1 MSNNWLTRLYMVLIF
16 MAAMVLE
23 SLELGWGN
31 YGWLSPS
38 WVFILVIFW
47 TIYYPSVFGIG
58 TAWAAGLLMDVWT
71 AELLGKHALFFLLA
85 SFIITVSYSNFSKS
99 SFMDRV
105 WVVAMMILVYQLAL
119 VLVTWNFSYFLSIE
133 ILKLFGT
140 VLSST
145 LLWFCVSWV
154 ADRNIKPERL

>member
-1 MSNNWLTRLYMVLIF
+1 MSNSWIIRLYMVLIF
-16 MAAMVLE
+16 LAAMVLE

-31 YGWLSPS
+31 YAWLSPS

-58 TAWAAGLLMDVWT
+58 AAWSAGLFMDVWT
-71 AELLGKHALFFLLA
+71 AEVLGKHALFFLLT
-85 SFIITVSYSNFSKS
+85 SFITTISYNNFSKS
-99 SFMDRV
+99 SFTDRV
-105 WVVAMMILVYQLAL
+105 WVVATMILVYQLAL

-140 VLSST
+140 VISST

-154 ADRNIKPERL
+154 ADGNVKLERL